1 MIDHAKVTNRHIDV
15 LTAGRRVAAAA
26 PRRPVPAVLGAALL
40 APAVLGT
47 WASDPA
53 ATRGGEVRNEL
64 RLSVSTNSS
73 TDPAVRLRAGEPA
86 TRTYHLSNHAEYP
99 LGGVL
104 LNDPQLPGGQ
114 FSCGADR
121 RIPSGGAIDCTTT
134 FTVVPG
140 PQSVQVTAVA
150 DAPDRL
156 PQAHADAPA
165 GYLGITAG
173 IRLIRVG
180 TPAGT
185 GLSHRAAPR
194 AVPPDGPEAPG
205 SPGGHGGPEAPA
217 GPPSGSPEP
226 SGVRELPPST
236 AATVLAASARPQSR
250 AVAAAG
256 GTVELQYRLEAF
268 GDVPVTAAS
277 ITEGLPGLGAVNCEG
292 PDGGHTLTPGQAVD
306 CRATGTARPGR
317 QTGTARADG
326 LADDATVGPDG
337 SRQAPRR
344 VSAEA
349 DGAYDGLQ
357 PVPSSP
363 EPAGSAATGS
373 GSDTTAGPAPGAGA
387 GAGSGTGTGL
397 GLGAGAGTGTGAG
410 QGPGGVTST
419 GTGPGAVGGGTP
431 PGFSGDSVPP
441 GLFPVSVPP
450 GAGLAA
456 AAPGQQPGS
465 AEQVRPAAGAPAV
478 AGQMLGP
485 FLPGQAPALLPGG
498 TAFARPASPFA
509 APGATGAA
517 TSLSGSP
524 VAAAAANPGTANTAN
539 PGAAA
544 SGSAGPVRA
553 SGQGTSSAVGPQQV
567 GPTTGG
573 SPGAEGEGQYAT
585 EDWPPDE
592 EGDSWE
598 GTEVMMLL
606 LAILLPVLCVLAA
619 AFTVRNRQRR

>member
-1 MIDHAKVTNRHIDV
+1 MTNRHIDV

-40 APAVLGT
+40 APVVLGAWT
-47 WASDPA
+47 SDPA

-73 TDPAVRLRAGEPA
+73 TDPAVRLRAGESA

-114 FSCGADR
+114 LSCGAGR
-121 RIPSGGAIDCTTT
+121 NIPPGGALDCTAT
-134 FTVVPG
+134 FTVAPG
-140 PQSVQVTAVA
+140 PQSTRVSAVA
-150 DAPDRL
+150 DAPNHL
-156 PQAHADAPA
+156 PQSHADAPA

-173 IRLIRVG
+173 LRLTRVG
-180 TPAGT
+180 APAGT
-185 GLSHRAAPR
+185 GLSRR
-194 AVPPDGPEAPG
+194 AVSRTASADGPEASEGSTGG
-205 SPGGHGGPEAPA
+205 SPSGPPGGFPGRSPELPDDRELQGAVTETVRTAPA
-217 GPPSGSPEP
+217 RP
-226 SGVRELPPST
+226 
-236 AATVLAASARPQSR
+236 ATR
-250 AVAAAG
+250 AVAAVG

-277 ITEGLPGLGAVNCEG
+277 VTEGLPGLGTVNCAG

-326 LADDATVGPDG
+326 LADDATIGPDG

-357 PVPSSP
+357 PVPSGP
-363 EPAGSAATGS
+363 EPGGPATTGAGPGPGAGSAAS
-373 GSDTTAGPAPGAGA
+373 PAP
-387 GAGSGTGTGL
+387 GTGTGP
-397 GLGAGAGTGTGAG
+397 GTGPGTAAGAGTGVGP
-410 QGPGGVTST
+410 GPGGVASP
-419 GTGPGAVGGGTP
+419 GAGPGAAGVGTP
-431 PGFSGDSVPP
+431 PGTSGDSVPP

-450 GAGLAA
+450 GAQPAA
-456 AAPGQQPGS
+456 AAAGQQPGS
-465 AEQVRPAAGAPAV
+465 AEQVGPVAGAPAT

-509 APGATGAA
+509 APGPAGVVTPLA
-517 TSLSGSP
+517 SSP
-524 VAAAAANPGTANTAN
+524 GGAAAANPGTPVSASAS
-539 PGAAA
+539 A
-544 SGSAGPVRA
+544 SGTSSGPSGA
-553 SGQGTSSAVGPQQV
+553 SGQETGPAVGSQQV
-567 GPTTGG
+567 GPTAGG
-573 SPGAEGEGQYAT
+573 QGESQYAV
-585 EDWPPDE
+585 EDWPPGE
-592 EGDSWE
+592 EDDSWD

-619 AFTVRNRQRR
+619 AFTTRSRGRR